1 MPTISAG
8 VWEEDDPDEIFHSAA
23 ARTGDGL
30 DLMTGNAE
38 ISELAVGKAVQ
49 LGNRRAISAPV
60 TKILDQVHFYSRS
73 LQLVAPDRGAIKLD
87 RLPGHEG
94 NVAAADAE
102 VIQFAIGQ
110 AVQLRHRLTIAAPVA
125 IVADQVHGSSL
136 SVFRS
141 SLFVRDVD
149 RPALSG
155 IKATSVHSSNAIV
168 QCTINEF

>member
-23 ARTGDGL
+23 TRTGDGL

-73 LQLVAPDRGAIKLD
+73 LQLVAPDRGAIELD

-102 VIQFAIGQ
+102 IAQLTVAQ
-110 AVQLRHRLTIAAPVA
+110 AAQLGDGLTIAAPVA
-125 IVADQVHGSSL
+125 IVADQVHVL
-136 SVFRS
+136 ARS
-141 SLFVRDVD
+141 SFFVSFR
-149 RPALSG
+149 L
-155 IKATSVHSSNAIV
+155 
-168 QCTINEF
+168 CTVRR